1 MNVNE
6 ITMGNLDNYTEY
18 AQEWLTEMWD
28 NFKEAEK
35 SNPKLNGAVVCPQY
49 TVVVIA
55 DDTTNPVAGVATC
68 ADGDEWNTAVGVA
81 IAYARAIDEEIPDE
95 VLNWADYEDEDYD
108 EDYDEDEDEDYDV
121 ITVADLDGGDRVLIG
136 GVAYIACEINPI
148 TKVVTM
154 YNLSENE
161 REYMDGDTEVDDIIN

>member
-18 AQEWLTEMWD
+18 AQEWLTEMWND
-28 NFKEAEK
+28 FKEAEK

-49 TVVVIA
+49 TLVVIA

-95 VLNWADYEDEDYD
+95 VLNWNDYEDDDEGEDWN
-108 EDYDEDEDEDYDV
+108 EDDV
-121 ITVADLDGGDRVLIG
+121 LTVADLDGGDRVLID

-154 YNLSENE
+154 YNLSVNE
-161 REYMDGDTEVDDIIN
+161 REYMDGDTIVDDIIN

>member
-18 AQEWLTEMWD
+18 AQEWLTDMWES
-28 NFKEAEK
+28 FKEAEQ

-49 TVVVIA
+49 TLVVIA
-55 DDTTNPVAGVATC
+55 DDTVNPVAGVATC

-95 VLNWADYEDEDYD
+95 VLNWADYEDED
-108 EDYDEDEDEDYDV
+108 EWYDEDETDYDEGEAL
-121 ITVADLDGGDRVLIG
+121 TVADLDGGDKVIIDNM
-136 GVAYIACEINPI
+136 VYIACEINPI
-148 TKVVTM
+148 TREVTM
-154 YNLSENE
+154 YNLSTNE
-161 REYMDGDTEVDDIIN
+161 REYLDGDTEVDRILD